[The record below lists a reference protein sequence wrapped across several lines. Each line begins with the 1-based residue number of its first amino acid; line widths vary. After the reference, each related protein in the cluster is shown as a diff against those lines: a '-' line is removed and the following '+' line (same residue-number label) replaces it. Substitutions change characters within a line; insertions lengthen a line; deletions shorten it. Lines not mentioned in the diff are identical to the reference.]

1 MRDERERGRG
11 GSARLRAGDGLLSHK
26 RHKRHARLHW
36 PGWRRRWRP
45 WSPPRPRREFCRDGG
60 VGRPGEGAPARE
72 KSRQSDRREDHPKK
86 YARPLLFFHISVT
99 KMGDAGHEPP
109 RPPAPSS
116 RASSLLGGSG
126 GGGTT
131 AADDRGGGGPGQ
143 SATDAIVA
151 TRSGDVL
158 MKHTLLKSD
167 HFPGVCGAGARAR
180 GRGGGGCVV
189 RACRP
194 GEAGAPGRTRGE

>member
-1 MRDERERGRG
+1 M
-11 GSARLRAGDGLLSHK
+11 RAGDGLLSLSPQAP
-26 RHKRHARLHW
+26 RTFALARLAKAVASMVAA
-36 PGWRRRWRP
+36 
-45 WSPPRPRREFCRDGG
+45 SPQAGVLQGRGCRAPRGGRPRRERK
-60 VGRPGEGAPARE
+60 VGRVTEERTT
-72 KSRQSDRREDHPKK
+72 PKNTLVHSLCF
-86 YARPLLFFHISVT
+86 PISVT

-194 GEAGAPGRTRGE
+194 GDAGAPGRTRGE